1 MRLFFAL
8 DLPSK
13 IRSNLRRAGGQISG
27 GESWRWVSPENY
39 HLTLH
44 FLGEREEDELPELL
58 ALGKRVSRRQ
68 SPFPVDCRGLG
79 TFPQRGR
86 PKVLWAGL
94 DGGEALDSLSL
105 ALGGKGSDHHITL
118 ARRRNGEWGRFQVSE
133 SLQRLAFGQW
143 TVSEFH
149 LIESELTR
157 SGPLYTVRKSWKL

>member
-13 IRSNLRRAGGQISG
+13 IRANLRRAGGQISG

-118 ARRRNGEWGRFQVSE
+118 ARRRNREWGRFQVSE

-149 LIESELTR
+149 LIESELTK